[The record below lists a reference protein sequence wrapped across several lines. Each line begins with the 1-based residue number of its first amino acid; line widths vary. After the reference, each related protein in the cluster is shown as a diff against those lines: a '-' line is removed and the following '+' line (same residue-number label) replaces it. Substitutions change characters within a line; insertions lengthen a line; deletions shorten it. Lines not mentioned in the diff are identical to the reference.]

1 MPVSRLD
8 NARWGFASNCFVCEP
23 SNQAG
28 MRIEFFHDEDAGV
41 VFAEMTMGE
50 RFSGAP
56 RFVHG
61 GVTLAVLDEAMAWGA
76 IALAGS
82 FALTRTTEARF
93 LRPVAVDR
101 PHRVEARLMERT
113 GDRTADDELALAATV
128 TDGRGR
134 ICVEASARFT
144 VMSPAIAL
152 AAVGPLQAGDTGYLR
167 AEPTS

>member
-41 VFAEMTMGE
+41 VFADVTLGE

-61 GVTLAVLDEAMAWGA
+61 GVTLALLDEAMAWGA

-93 LRPVAVDR
+93 RRPVAVDR
-101 PHRVEARLMERT
+101 LHRIEARLALTDERT
-113 GDRTADDELALAATV
+113 AGDDLALAATV

-144 VMSPAIAL
+144 VMSPAVAL
-152 AAVGPLQAGDTGYLR
+152 AAVGRR
-167 AEPTS
+167 AEPAS